1 MVGSFPIKYV
11 CVCFIQNS
19 CHNHFSPQTHSVT
32 CSNRNMKWKI
42 RVSGLWCT
50 AVHKRF
56 IFFILSGNERFNKK
70 EPVTRSE
77 IIKFWVYFLL
87 NHLWFARRFYG
98 FIFWRLWW
106 FLWNFS
112 FIYHIILK
120 NGSSVVSHLNLR
132 PCLNTNISKT
142 IKDKSLKFSL
152 SRFTIT
158 NESKCNL
165 GQIFKDNSQRIAY

>member
-1 MVGSFPIKYV
+1 MWHIPFKQWLLLCTTHSICFMVGSFPIKYV

-98 FIFWRLWW
+98 FCEISVSFIISFWKMVLAW
-106 FLWNFS
+106 FLTSIWGHVWTQISRKPLKIKAWN
-112 FIYHIILK
+112 
-120 NGSSVVSHLNLR
+120 SHCHVL
-132 PCLNTNISKT
+132 P
-142 IKDKSLKFSL
+142 
-152 SRFTIT
+152 
-158 NESKCNL
+158 
-165 GQIFKDNSQRIAY
+165 